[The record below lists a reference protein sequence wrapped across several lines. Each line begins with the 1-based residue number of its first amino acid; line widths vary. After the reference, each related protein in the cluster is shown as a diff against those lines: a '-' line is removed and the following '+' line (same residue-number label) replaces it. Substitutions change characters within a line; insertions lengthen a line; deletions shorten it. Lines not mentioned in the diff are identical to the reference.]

1 MHCNPFPLLIAVFSV
16 CPVLSQDGEERFS
29 CKTYDPLL
37 MEQLFRG
44 NEEGYAQA
52 VAAKSALDEHTRS
65 FVRDRGAGSF
75 VVPVVFHV
83 IHQYGPENI
92 SDAQMYDAIRVLN
105 EDYNKL
111 NPDWSTARPEFLDI
125 VADVGITFRLSQRD
139 PEGGCTN
146 GITRT
151 VSPLTYEGNFAMKQL
166 IQWPRD
172 RYLNVWVSSA
182 ANGAAGYSNYP
193 WVVDGSP
200 ETDGIVIKASYV
212 GSFGTSNAERSRVL
226 SHEVGHWLNLL
237 HCWGNSNDPELSENC
252 DMDDG
257 VEDTP
262 LTRGW
267 TSCSLNGSSCG
278 STLDNVE
285 NYMEY
290 ASCRKM
296 FTNGQA
302 DRMIA
307 ALTSSTAQRDQLW
320 QPENLVLTGVNEE
333 PSLCS
338 ARFTK
343 SRGQICAGGS
353 VTFTDASF
361 NTVSQRTWEFPGGEP
376 STSNEVTP
384 TVVYPTSGNYGASL
398 TVTDGTTTLTTSETF
413 SVEVL
418 SDPGASVPLVEGFEF
433 ITELSSSPW
442 TVVDPDENNG
452 FELTA
457 IASASGDHCVRVS
470 NGPGSVGHIDDLIST
485 TYDLSNMEGITL
497 SFRHAYA
504 QREETNDDELRVFV
518 SNNCG
523 LTWSLRKQ
531 MFGSTTLNTAGVVDG
546 VFIPDQ
552 EEWQETVVSNF
563 GPNEQASGFRI
574 KFQFVGAGG
583 NAFYLD
589 DINLNGLQVGFP
601 EMNNTENALI
611 VRPNPASNYAEVIV
625 NSTSAGKMRIT
636 LLDVL
641 GRPVANT
648 WSILSSEEVKTVHLP
663 LDGLSSG
670 VYFVHA
676 DMAGIDRVVR
686 LVVDEAP

>member
-125 VADVGITFRLSQRD
+125 VADVGITFRLAQRD

-172 RYLNVWVSSA
+172 TYLNVWVSSA

-257 VEDTP
+257 V
-262 LTRGW
+262 
-267 TSCSLNGSSCG
+267 
-278 STLDNVE
+278 
-285 NYMEY
+285 
-290 ASCRKM
+290 
-296 FTNGQA
+296 
-302 DRMIA
+302 
-307 ALTSSTAQRDQLW
+307 
-320 QPENLVLTGVNEE
+320 
-333 PSLCS
+333 
-338 ARFTK
+338 
-343 SRGQICAGGS
+343 
-353 VTFTDASF
+353 
-361 NTVSQRTWEFPGGEP
+361 
-376 STSNEVTP
+376 
-384 TVVYPTSGNYGASL
+384 
-398 TVTDGTTTLTTSETF
+398 
-413 SVEVL
+413 
-418 SDPGASVPLVEGFEF
+418 
-433 ITELSSSPW
+433 
-442 TVVDPDENNG
+442 
-452 FELTA
+452 
-457 IASASGDHCVRVS
+457 
-470 NGPGSVGHIDDLIST
+470 
-485 TYDLSNMEGITL
+485 
-497 SFRHAYA
+497 
-504 QREETNDDELRVFV
+504 
-518 SNNCG
+518 
-523 LTWSLRKQ
+523 
-531 MFGSTTLNTAGVVDG
+531 
-546 VFIPDQ
+546 
-552 EEWQETVVSNF
+552 
-563 GPNEQASGFRI
+563 
-574 KFQFVGAGG
+574 
-583 NAFYLD
+583 
-589 DINLNGLQVGFP
+589 
-601 EMNNTENALI
+601 
-611 VRPNPASNYAEVIV
+611 
-625 NSTSAGKMRIT
+625 
-636 LLDVL
+636 
-641 GRPVANT
+641 
-648 WSILSSEEVKTVHLP
+648 
-663 LDGLSSG
+663 
-670 VYFVHA
+670 
-676 DMAGIDRVVR
+676 
-686 LVVDEAP
+686 

>member
-1 MHCNPFPLLIAVFSV
+1 MHCNPLSLLIAVLSV
-16 CPVLSQDGEERFS
+16 CPVLAQDSEERFS
-29 CKTYDPLL
+29 CKTNDPLL
-37 MEQLFRG
+37 LEQMFSG
-44 NEEGYAQA
+44 NEEGYARA
-52 VAAKSALDEHTRS
+52 LTAKSILDEHTRN
-65 FVRDRGAGSF
+65 FVRDRGNGSF

-111 NPDWSTARPEFLDI
+111 NPDWSTAHPAFLDI
-125 VADVGITFRLSQRD
+125 VADVGITFRLAQRD
-139 PEGGCTN
+139 PEGACTN

-151 VSPLTYEGNFAMKQL
+151 VSPLTFEGNFAMKQL

-172 RYLNVWVSSA
+172 MYLNVWVSSA

-193 WVVDGSP
+193 WVFDGSP
-200 ETDGIVIKASYV
+200 ESDGIVIKASYV

-237 HCWGNSNDPELSENC
+237 HCWGNSNDPELPENC

-307 ALTSSTAQRDQLW
+307 ALTSNTAQRDQLW

-376 STSNEVTP
+376 STSNEATP
-384 TVVYPTSGNYGASL
+384 TVVYPTAGNYGASL
-398 TVTDGTTTLTTSETF
+398 TVTDGNTTLTTSETF

-418 SDPGASVPLVEGFEF
+418 NDPGASVPLIEGFES
-433 ITELSSSPW
+433 ITELSNSPW

-457 IASASGDHCVRVS
+457 IASASGDHSVRLS
-470 NGPGSVGHIDDLIST
+470 NGPGSIGHIDDLIST

-583 NAFYLD
+583 NDFYLD

-601 EMNNTENALI
+601 EINNTDNALI
-611 VRPNPASNYAEVIV
+611 VRPNPASNYAEVII

-636 LLDVL
+636 LLDLL
-641 GRPVANT
+641 GRSVSGE
-648 WSILSSEEVKTVHLP
+648 WSVLSGEEVKTVHLP
-663 LDGLSSG
+663 LVGLSSG

-676 DMAGIDRVVR
+676 DMGGIDRVVR
-686 LVVDEAP
+686 LVVDDAP